1 MGRNRQRLFA
11 NETERLWVSF
21 LSLSFRRDT
30 ASSLRSIIYAGAW
43 YPLLSGGASPSH
55 QTLTL
60 LAFCKADTARLFQG
74 HEVSQYP
81 GLESNIDLK
90 ANLLPWGIY
99 TPSITLQDW
108 SLKWMSS
115 DVTASQDDGNHD
127 ERQTKKTQ
135 LWGLARKEA
144 VPAGSQMGAVD
155 LTGWVPGWR
164 GKRSIV
170 VADDAAFREKSK
182 MLTAMERQKWL
193 NSYMQKFL
201 VVNSD

>member
-1 MGRNRQRLFA
+1 MDPVTGAHKGIL
-11 NETERLWVSF
+11 
-21 LSLSFRRDT
+21 
-30 ASSLRSIIYAGAW
+30 SIIV
-43 YPLLSGGASPSH
+43 LLSSCGLLTSGTFLP
-55 QTLTL
+55 TLHSL
-60 LAFCKADTARLFQG
+60 GRKFGK

-81 GLESNIDLK
+81 GLEGNIDLK
-90 ANLLPWGIY
+90 APWGIY

-108 SLKWMSS
+108 NLKWMSS

-127 ERQTKKTQ
+127 ERQNKKTQ

-144 VPAGSQMGAVD
+144 VPAGNQMGAVD

>member
-1 MGRNRQRLFA
+1 FG
-11 NETERLWVSF
+11 EH
-21 LSLSFRRDT
+21 D
-30 ASSLRSIIYAGAW
+30 
-43 YPLLSGGASPSH
+43 
-55 QTLTL
+55 
-60 LAFCKADTARLFQG
+60 
-74 HEVSQYP
+74 VSQYP
-81 GLESNIDLK
+81 GLESNVDLK

-99 TPSITLQDW
+99 TPSISLQDW
-108 SLKWMSS
+108 I
-115 DVTASQDDGNHD
+115 
-127 ERQTKKTQ
+127 
-135 LWGLARKEA
+135 
-144 VPAGSQMGAVD
+144 PAGNQMGAVD